1 MPDDRPFPPP
11 RSSYPTHAQFNV
23 LVLFYKHHRR
33 MDGRTK
39 RPSLRDAGLELNIS
53 HHAALMHILALAKRG
68 YLEQREV
75 WEHRGWELTEKGLK
89 RAEKRW
95 KLMEKKRKAK
105 DEAERLKRREAKN
118 WRKRFKEG
126 K

>member
-1 MPDDRPFPPP
+1 
-11 RSSYPTHAQFNV
+11 
-23 LVLFYKHHRR
+23 
-33 MDGRTK
+33 
-39 RPSLRDAGLELNIS
+39 
-53 HHAALMHILALAKRG
+53 
-68 YLEQREV
+68 V

-105 DEAERLKRREAKN
+105 DEAERLQRREAKN
-118 WRKRFKEG
+118 WRKRFREG